1 MLILDIRRRDG
12 SVRKLWMRP
21 GDLLRFGRSNQADVW
36 IDGDESIHD
45 LHFEISETEGLWHIR
60 SLGHA
65 RVGVN
70 GNDGHLQRLKDG
82 DLIIAGQTEVLVAI
96 EGANPPA
103 MLQETPAPSEPKVHR
118 PLDAVSTPL
127 VSGAVQVRVLL
138 NDDSVKTVI
147 ERIAAGHALFGLVN
161 EKRFGERFPDAV
173 KLSDDLFQHA
183 PPEVRETDSLHL
195 VTFPTAEIA
204 IRQMF
209 AHSRKDAA
217 MLFTTDLP
225 IQECA

>member
-36 IDGDESIHD
+36 IEGDESIHD

-65 RVGVN
+65 RVGIN

-96 EGANPPA
+96 EGTGPKAV
-103 MLQETPAPSEPKVHR
+103 APGHR
-118 PLDAVSTPL
+118 Y
-127 VSGAVQVRVLL
+127 R
-138 NDDSVKTVI
+138 N
-147 ERIAAGHALFGLVN
+147 R
-161 EKRFGERFPDAV
+161 
-173 KLSDDLFQHA
+173 
-183 PPEVRETDSLHL
+183 
-195 VTFPTAEIA
+195 
-204 IRQMF
+204 
-209 AHSRKDAA
+209 
-217 MLFTTDLP
+217 
-225 IQECA
+225 QECIGHSMLSLLLSLPEPCRCECS